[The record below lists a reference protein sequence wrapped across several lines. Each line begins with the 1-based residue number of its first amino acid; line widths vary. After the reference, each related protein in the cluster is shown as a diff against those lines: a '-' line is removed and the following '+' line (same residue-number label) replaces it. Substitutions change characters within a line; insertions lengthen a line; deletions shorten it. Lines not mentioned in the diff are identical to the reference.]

1 MRPEAINSRMAAQ
14 RNHSLSRRWS
24 SGSGI
29 RRRSGRGGKSRPGA
43 SAHFT
48 LLALAHFQPHQKTIA
63 QHDGDGVAMKA
74 IPAPPLILIPAQL
87 GFGFLMILLH
97 PVAPVRILDHGGQRR
112 RGRAVTPEILPVP
125 VLAAAGALP
134 QQPAAMAAA
143 STIHPPAAQRAK
155 LRPPPALGPLAP
167 GNGLPVPERLRRQQ
181 RIGPQHRAGWP
192 RPRLTKTGPYHSHV
206 AFPALFQT
214 VEEMRVIAVISVAG
228 HAAMRHPTGLGFIKQ
243 RQGKL
248 RFSLKLDGGG
258 DVRLLAPRLIRR
270 PLLWQ
275 VQPGGHRPGPRALGI
290 MAIDRDLAVSHL
302 ARRPS
307 ILARYP
313 DRVTPALLKP
323 RIIKDEH
330 PIPVARQGLQAGDPL
345 AVEGVLVPDHIG
357 QQMIELLL
365 VGFGHDLS
373 QGVAVLVRML
383 TEQAGE
389 ILPQGLRTRP

>member
-1 MRPEAINSRMAAQ
+1 
-14 RNHSLSRRWS
+14 
-24 SGSGI
+24 
-29 RRRSGRGGKSRPGA
+29 
-43 SAHFT
+43 
-48 LLALAHFQPHQKTIA
+48 
-63 QHDGDGVAMKA
+63 
-74 IPAPPLILIPAQL
+74 
-87 GFGFLMILLH
+87 
-97 PVAPVRILDHGGQRR
+97 
-112 RGRAVTPEILPVP
+112 
-125 VLAAAGALP
+125 
-134 QQPAAMAAA
+134 
-143 STIHPPAAQRAK
+143 
-155 LRPPPALGPLAP
+155 
-167 GNGLPVPERLRRQQ
+167 
-181 RIGPQHRAGWP
+181 
-192 RPRLTKTGPYHSHV
+192 
-206 AFPALFQT
+206 
-214 VEEMRVIAVISVAG
+214 
-228 HAAMRHPTGLGFIKQ
+228 MRHPTGLGFIQQ

-373 QGVAVLVRML
+373 QGVAVLVGML

-389 ILPQGLRTRP
+389 ILPQGLRTRPLGKMHAQRGQKLCQFWQRRSRCLRQSRLFLGTEAHSPRLSQIYGL

>member
-1 MRPEAINSRMAAQ
+1 MVASGVVAGQSLQKYFQSPCSRQWSA
-14 RNHSLSRRWS
+14 S
-24 SGSGI
+24 SG
-29 RRRSGRGGKSRPGA
+29 A
-43 SAHFT
+43 
-48 LLALAHFQPHQKTIA
+48 
-63 QHDGDGVAMKA
+63 VA
-74 IPAPPLILIPAQL
+74 
-87 GFGFLMILLH
+87 
-97 PVAPVRILDHGGQRR
+97 
-112 RGRAVTPEILPVP
+112 
-125 VLAAAGALP
+125 
-134 QQPAAMAAA
+134 
-143 STIHPPAAQRAK
+143 PPAAH
-155 LRPPPALGPLAP
+155 RPAAQSWLAP
-167 GNGLPVPERLRRQQ
+167 
-181 RIGPQHRAGWP
+181 PQTH
-192 RPRLTKTGPYHSHV
+192 TKTGPYHSHV

-228 HAAMRHPTGLGFIKQ
+228 HAAMRHPTGLGFIQQ

-290 MAIDRDLAVSHL
+290 MAIDHDLAVSHL

-373 QGVAVLVRML
+373 QGVAVLVGML
-383 TEQAGE
+383 TEKPVRYCRRVSALG
-389 ILPQGLRTRP
+389 PWVKCTRSGAKNSASSGSGARGACGNRACFWALRLIHLGYHRFTVSDKVVLADFLSKYCVVRDLRQC